1 MAWGIQAFLTNQGE
15 VDRKG
20 LKHPYKHP
28 YGIAPCEPQ
37 RLKRAQSTQI
47 GTHDMGIPR
56 IRYAVPFL
64 HQGPDSCSNRADF
77 GLIGELEHPY
87 QHPYVFGFHRVWAR
101 RP

>member
-28 YGIAPCEPQ
+28 YGIAPCFPE

-47 GTHDMGIPR
+47 GSHDTEGPR
-56 IRYAVPFL
+56 IRYAVPHSPFSARSTL
-64 HQGPDSCSNRADF
+64 SVV
-77 GLIGELEHPY
+77 ELL
-87 QHPYVFGFHRVWAR
+87 F
-101 RP
+101 